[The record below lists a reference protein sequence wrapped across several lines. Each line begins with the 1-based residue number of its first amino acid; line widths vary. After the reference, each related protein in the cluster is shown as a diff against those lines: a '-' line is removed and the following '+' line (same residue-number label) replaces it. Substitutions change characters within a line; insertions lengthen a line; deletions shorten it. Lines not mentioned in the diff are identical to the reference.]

1 MTLRSA
7 LTLLLVVALLTP
19 VAAMLGL
26 YDTSLEQFVR
36 FAGPVIGAGTWAQPG
51 CAVSATGWGEF
62 FIRLHIAA
70 DVCARVAYRGDGL
83 AEAAGQVIGTESS

>member
-26 YDTSLEQFVR
+26 YDTSFEQFAR
-36 FAGPVIGAGTWAQPG
+36 FAGPVLGAGTA
-51 CAVSATGWGEF
+51 
-62 FIRLHIAA
+62 IAFM
-70 DVCARVAYRGDGL
+70 RGFSRRG
-83 AEAAGQVIGTESS
+83 